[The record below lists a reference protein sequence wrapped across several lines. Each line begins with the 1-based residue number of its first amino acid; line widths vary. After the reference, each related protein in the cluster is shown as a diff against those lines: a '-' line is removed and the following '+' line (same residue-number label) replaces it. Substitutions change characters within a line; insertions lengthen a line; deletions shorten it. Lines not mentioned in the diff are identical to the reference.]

1 MLVPHAL
8 PLLFYTGSLQ
18 FLRSARAAIAT
29 DAADVAQLYMQY
41 LAPVISLGKTAK
53 RKILLNISL
62 SVVTKVRLAIYGLR
76 TFVLYDSCISA
87 SQLACITA
95 AGGSIGACCA
105 WQVYV
110 AGSCARE
117 YRRRIVCHIAW
128 HAADGLAPPRSQA
141 VNKTA
146 Q

>member
-62 SVVTKVRLAIYGLR
+62 SVVTKGAVLVLAALGKFMLRGAVRAN
-76 TFVLYDSCISA
+76 
-87 SQLACITA
+87 
-95 AGGSIGACCA
+95 IGAA
-105 WQVYV
+105 LFVILHGMLLMGWRLPGAKRSTKQRSN
-110 AGSCARE
+110 G
-117 YRRRIVCHIAW
+117 
-128 HAADGLAPPRSQA
+128 HADACS
-141 VNKTA
+141 NKPC
-146 Q
+146 